1 MDTVKTAVFTACIMG
16 IISMLADIAAPEGSS
31 KNQLNI
37 ILGIITLLA
46 VMTPF
51 TDSGFKLSLDEFT
64 IDEQSSYY
72 ERQLEYGTDNAIL
85 DSACASY
92 EEYFIEKLNS
102 NNIEVNKIDFQMS
115 INKDEISADKAVIYL
130 ADYSQQSDADA
141 LIKED
146 LPQLE
151 TEYISEDENEIWD
164 QSEQN

>member
-1 MDTVKTAVFTACIMG
+1 MDAVKTAIFTACIMG

-37 ILGIITLLA
+37 MLGIITLLA

-51 TDSGFKLSLDEFT
+51 TDSGFRLSLDEFSL
-64 IDEQSSYY
+64 DGQSAYY
-72 ERQLEYGTDNAIL
+72 DRQLEYSADNAII
-85 DSACASY
+85 DSACTRY

-102 NNIEVNKIDFQMS
+102 NDIEVNAIDFQMS
-115 INKDEISADKAVIYL
+115 INDDEISADKAVIYL
-130 ADYSQQSDADA
+130 ADISQQDAADS

-151 TEYISEDENEIWD
+151 TEYISEEQNEIRD
-164 QSEQN
+164 

>member
-1 MDTVKTAVFTACIMG
+1 
-16 IISMLADIAAPEGSS
+16 MLADIAAPEGSS

-51 TDSGFKLSLDEFT
+51 TDSGFRLSLDEFSL
-64 IDEQSSYY
+64 DEQSAYY
-72 ERQLEYGTDNAIL
+72 DRQLEYSTDNAII
-85 DSACASY
+85 DSACTRY

-102 NNIEVNKIDFQMS
+102 NDIEVNAIDFQMS
-115 INKDEISADKAVIYL
+115 INDDEISADKAVIYL
-130 ADYSQQSDADA
+130 TDSSQQDAADS

-151 TEYISEDENEIWD
+151 TEYISEEQNEIRD
-164 QSEQN
+164 

>member
-1 MDTVKTAVFTACIMG
+1 MDAVKTAIFTACIMG

-51 TDSGFKLSLDEFT
+51 TDSGFRLSLDEFSL
-64 IDEQSSYY
+64 DEQSAYY
-72 ERQLEYGTDNAIL
+72 DRQLEYSADNAII
-85 DSACASY
+85 DSACTRY

-102 NNIEVNKIDFQMS
+102 NDIEVNAIDFQMS
-115 INKDEISADKAVIYL
+115 INDDEISADKAVIYL
-130 ADYSQQSDADA
+130 TDSSQQDAADS

-151 TEYISEDENEIWD
+151 TEYISEEQNEIRD
-164 QSEQN
+164 

>member
-1 MDTVKTAVFTACIMG
+1 MDAVKTAIFTACIMG

-51 TDSGFKLSLDEFT
+51 TDSGFRLSLDEFSL
-64 IDEQSSYY
+64 DEQSAYY
-72 ERQLEYGTDNAIL
+72 DRQLEYSADNAII
-85 DSACASY
+85 DSACTRY

-102 NNIEVNKIDFQMS
+102 NDIEVNAIDFQMS
-115 INKDEISADKAVIYL
+115 INDDEISADKAVIYL
-130 ADYSQQSDADA
+130 ADISQQDAADS

-151 TEYISEDENEIWD
+151 TEYISEEQNEIRD
-164 QSEQN
+164 